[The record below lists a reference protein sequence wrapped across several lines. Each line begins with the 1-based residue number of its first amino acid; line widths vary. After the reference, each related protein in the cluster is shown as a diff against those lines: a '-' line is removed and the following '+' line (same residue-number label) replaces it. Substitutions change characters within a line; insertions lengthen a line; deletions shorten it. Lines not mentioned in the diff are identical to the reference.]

1 MLNFLLSKRDVM
13 FYILS
18 KTLFYFLMPLTWILI
33 CFAISIFSK
42 NSKRKEKFF
51 RWGIGLLLF
60 FTNPF
65 FINEA
70 LLAWEV
76 PATAWEKVQNYEVGI
91 LLTGISN
98 AQKEPADRLY
108 LNKGG
113 DRLTHTFLLYKMGK
127 IKKILVS
134 GGHFFEKDIH
144 EGKEI
149 KKILLL
155 AGVAESDIILE
166 EKSLNTRENA
176 LFSAKILQKQ
186 FPNQKYLLITS
197 AFHLRRA
204 KACFERVGVAV
215 DVFSVDFYSQNRS
228 WLPAAWLIPNEKSL
242 YYWYV
247 LLHEI
252 VGFAVYKIVGYA

>member
-1 MLNFLLSKRDVM
+1 
-13 FYILS
+13 
-18 KTLFYFLMPLTWILI
+18 MPLTWILI
-33 CFAISIFSK
+33 CLGLSIFSK
-42 NSKRKEKFF
+42 SAKRKKIFF
-51 RWGIGLLLF
+51 RWAVGLLLF

-70 LLAWEV
+70 LLAWEI
-76 PATAWEKVQNYEVGI
+76 PATAWEKVQKYEVGI

-98 AQKEPADRLY
+98 AQKDPADRLY

-113 DRLTHTFLLYKMGK
+113 DRLTHTLILYKMGK
-127 IKKILVS
+127 IKKILIS
-134 GGHFFEKDIH
+134 GGHFFKNDIQ
-144 EGKEI
+144 EGREI

-155 AGVAESDIILE
+155 AGVPETDIILE

-176 LFSAKILQKQ
+176 LFTAKILQEQ

-204 KACFERVGVAV
+204 KACFEKVGIQVN
-215 DVFSVDFYSQNRS
+215 VFSVDFYSQNRS
-228 WLPAAWLIPNEKSL
+228 WLPASWLVPNEKSL

-252 VGFAVYKIVGYA
+252 VGYLVYKIVGYA